1 MSNVG
6 SRPYVGTWRLS
17 ATKLVQH
24 TPDALVYVN
33 GDTSLPGC
41 PKCNGRIDIQQFI
54 TEVSVDAGT
63 DPGSHSASFSLS
75 IPMHHTDSFAR
86 DARFLL
92 RPGLEIHVYMRG
104 YFPVK
109 GLYEHLAEPTI
120 PDEAIGA
127 SGQSATTKGGKGGGA
142 SGGGASGGP
151 EGKVD
156 LTGFHSRKRTGPL
169 TKIVIHEPGRG
180 TMNLTY
186 LERTLQSKGLGIH
199 YVVSGGE
206 TIKYVD
212 TDRVVNHVPGAGNNG
227 SSIGIEFNHGVHAG
241 QQIQA
246 PWSEGGV
253 YGLPSTG
260 SLEELYRLTTSLSG
274 EIGGMNFASVSGNQ
288 FRFGSGGSS
297 GIVSHQNLFPN
308 HSDGTFP
315 TLYMAIR
322 ARGYSPEEA
331 RSLAA
336 GLATG
341 AARGASVSL
350 PPNKGMSNPGAP
362 NVKDLSK
369 DPPTHTYD
377 LAKLHPRVL
386 KRLRHG
392 GADAGGAEDED
403 IRTALQAKGLATEF
417 TEVQGGESYLAK
429 LGLAGQGIE
438 DVLAYPYYHV
448 FRGVITQV
456 DHSYSGGVQSI
467 SVSCASLLHFWQY
480 HNMSTNASVFG
491 ARPTNSQL
499 KKSMIGSVFTGM
511 HPYQII
517 WTLHNDMVGAAGGV
531 AWALRSKSNQDAKTE
546 FGGESLFSLNIKY
559 WERRF
564 ALKETKLRLHGAS
577 GELFSA
583 LQAAFLAKTKGGHL
597 TQLLK
602 SRFHTA
608 SGTRDPNGI
617 FEQAKSVNLFN
628 RHKLNSLLFA
638 ARSKGADPANTAKFE
653 INLVEMH
660 AFVSDIGNWGQINL
674 FESAYESKLDVA
686 QKVMGITGFEF
697 YQDVDGDFVFKP
709 PMYNLDTSDSR
720 VYRIEDIDIQ
730 NISFSEKEPEVT
742 YMTVTGSHFKNQ
754 AGMGLD
760 GQWGVRGQ
768 YIDYRLVAQ
777 FGWRP
782 GDFETA
788 YFNDSRSMF
797 FSAMTRMDI
806 LNIGVNSASVTIPI
820 RAEIRPGYP
829 VYIPYLDCYYYCN
842 SFAHS
847 FSAGGSC
854 TTSLQLVGKRS
865 KFYAPGKPGQ
875 EGVESIDLGNT
886 VLPERPLEI
895 LGLDGKPRLAGFPNV
910 VMALDPDH
918 LNPLFFIVG
927 TDIENLATQ
936 DKGGKWQADE
946 QVLRNI
952 LRAAKSLGLVKS
964 VGEDGSYTIA
974 GDGKDAQDIV
984 LFFDP
989 GTGNKAKDG
998 QIDLMGAAVNF
1009 GQAQEAA
1016 LKKVGAAKKNLAP
1029 LERKHWRLRAQYQTA
1044 SSTARTSED
1053 GSSDQE
1059 EAIQEADRLHKEI
1072 STLEGKMEDK
1082 ARLIASG
1089 TEAFDRL
1096 LTDKDTAAT
1105 YKQALVLKQLIEQV
1119 SAAYRG
1125 QVGNQRFGDTNSTI
1139 NLLDMLSDKKA
1150 TFSNGTQ
1157 PGSYRYYSSADPRP
1171 MHQGQPILTYNR
1183 EFLDKEDPEKGTSVL
1198 LEQVKAEVDPE
1209 YNAPTV
1215 QFVSS
1220 AQVSAPADG
1229 MKIPEAKLAE
1239 GKFAKLGV
1247 RVLTGNSHKPLGEVL
1262 PTHMIHELM
1271 FSVQSA
1277 VFARA
1282 STVINTGVYRE
1293 AVKTEVYKAV
1303 KAAFIAVILDD
1314 PEKTPHDLWDK
1325 PTLRFTE
1332 AVETAEEA
1340 ALVVLERL
1348 QQQKGLAQEA
1358 VFVGFAEDKVPDLVV
1373 IGKHGRPVD
1382 EPFSK
1387 YPYKDNEEWPDAASW
1402 GKNQENIEEQFR
1414 LREPGDK
1421 SLRVLQEEFASAYAG
1436 NILNIFWAM
1445 YTLWKGNLKAAIGKK
1460 HSASIVP
1467 EVTGRFWEV
1476 LATAFKFRTV
1486 PHNRALLTL
1495 AQRKKDISFSPVF
1508 PVSDHLGYTVIG
1520 SYRYGRGISISP
1532 NGMWDQMANQDPLSV
1547 LDKGTRDELL
1557 RLYVQGKS
1565 VTVML
1570 PVMVDDPKN
1579 EGQKIQAE
1587 PLRLEAVTL
1596 TPKSPGKKPGED
1608 VPDPDMARYEKHL
1621 LSQLRRTLTNSQILE
1636 YGLAT
1641 VGEDPDMLQ
1650 MNLANWVSD
1659 GREGVHKIPVI
1670 NAAYS
1675 LADLGLHTS
1684 QSVCECK
1691 AAEASILVS
1700 AYGQAEFLPIAGGPT
1715 DVPAGI
1721 DKGTLAVMEANTK
1734 ATPAWRAAQNA
1745 MRGTSPDRG
1754 RSSIVDQFKGLKGEF
1769 DRAGKETKARADQ
1782 LAQSTESLSQQW
1794 QKLTE
1799 GDE

>member
-120 PDEAIGA
+120 PDDAIGA
-127 SGQSATTKGGKGGGA
+127 SGQSATKKGGKGSVL
-142 SGGGASGGP
+142 SGEAGEA
-151 EGKVD
+151 K
-156 LTGFHSRKRTGPL
+156 
-169 TKIVIHEPGRG
+169 KI
-180 TMNLTY
+180 
-186 LERTLQSKGLGIH
+186 
-199 YVVSGGE
+199 
-206 TIKYVD
+206 
-212 TDRVVNHVPGAGNNG
+212 
-227 SSIGIEFNHGVHAG
+227 
-241 QQIQA
+241 
-246 PWSEGGV
+246 EGGV
-253 YGLPSTG
+253 GKYKMSALLGSSGCAKMAAEGKTKGGCGPEFFTDSYMAELQTKFNNPNLTREDIANNMVG
-260 SLEELYRLTTSLSG
+260 TLGMMNSLESYVSQIYGGAQVTVQLKGGNGGLSSHGHAEHSQHYLGTACDHTLKVKTADGWVQVPPTTVWAAKQKLRQSG
-274 EIGGMNFASVSGNQ
+274 HFPPGGDGVYLQGGQTPNSDPKWSDDGHMDHGGSRGWVWMGGDKLPTSEAEKWRQALKPNVDKLPAPGPGVPAWKDGVTANV
-288 FRFGSGGSS
+288 GSGGAMI
-297 GIVSHQNLFPN
+297 GG
-308 HSDGTFP
+308 DGLT
-315 TLYMAIR
+315 A
-322 ARGYSPEEA
+322 EE
-331 RSLAA
+331 
-336 GLATG
+336 
-341 AARGASVSL
+341 
-350 PPNKGMSNPGAP
+350 
-362 NVKDLSK
+362 
-369 DPPTHTYD
+369 
-377 LAKLHPRVL
+377 
-386 KRLRHG
+386 
-392 GADAGGAEDED
+392 
-403 IRTALQAKGLATEF
+403 TALQAKGLASEYA
-417 TEVQGGESYLAK
+417 EVQGGESYLAK

-448 FRGVITQV
+448 FRGVVTQV

-499 KKSMIGSVFTGM
+499 RRSMVGSVFTGM

-597 TQLLK
+597 TKLLK
-602 SRFHTA
+602 SRFRTQSDIKDP
-608 SGTRDPNGI
+608 SGI
-617 FEQAKSVNLFN
+617 LEQAKSVGLFN
-628 RHKLNSLLFA
+628 RHKLNALLFA
-638 ARSKGADPANTAKFE
+638 ARSKGADAANTAKFE
-653 INLVEMH
+653 INLVEMQ

-709 PMYNLDTSDSR
+709 PMYNLDTSESR

-742 YMTVTGSHFKNQ
+742 YMTVTGSHFKNL

-760 GQWGVRGQ
+760 GEWGVRGQ

-806 LNIGVNSASVTIPI
+806 LNIGVNSASVTMPI
-820 RAEIRPGYP
+820 RAELRPGYP

-936 DKGGKWQADE
+936 DKGGKWHADE
-946 QVLRNI
+946 QVLRNL
-952 LRAAKSLGLVKS
+952 LRAAKSLGVVKAI
-964 VGEDGSYTIA
+964 GEDGSYTIA
-974 GDGKDAQDIV
+974 GEGKDAQDIV

-989 GTGNKAKDG
+989 GTGNKAAEG

-1016 LKKVGAAKKNLAP
+1016 LKKVQDAKKSLAP
-1029 LERKHWRLRAQYQTA
+1029 LDKEHARLRAQLQATTSTKN
-1044 SSTARTSED
+1044 SSEAGSEK
-1053 GSSDQE
+1053 
-1059 EAIQEADRLHKEI
+1059 QEAAATEVDRLTYEI
-1072 STLEGKMEDK
+1072 ATLEGKMEDQ
-1082 ARLIASG
+1082 ARLVASG
-1089 TEAFDRL
+1089 TEAFNGL
-1096 LTDKDTAAT
+1096 LTGKDTAET

-1125 QVGNQRFGDTNSTI
+1125 QVGDQRFGDTNSTI

-1171 MHQGQPILTYNR
+1171 MQQGQPILAYNR
-1183 EFLDKEDPEKGTSVL
+1183 EFLDKEDPEKGSTVT

-1209 YNAPTV
+1209 YNFPTV
-1215 QFVSS
+1215 QFVPS

-1239 GKFAKLGV
+1239 GKYAKLGI
-1247 RVLTGNSHKPLGEVL
+1247 RVLTGNSAKPLGEVL

-1282 STVINTGVYRE
+1282 GTVINTGVYRE
-1293 AVKTEVYKAV
+1293 AVKKEVYKAI
-1303 KAAFIAVILDD
+1303 KEAFIAAILDD
-1314 PEKTPHDLWDK
+1314 PEKTPHDLWDG

-1332 AVETAEEA
+1332 AVGTAEDA
-1340 ALVVLERL
+1340 AVTVLERL
-1348 QQQKGLAQEA
+1348 QQQKGLVQDA
-1358 VFVGFAEDKVPDLVV
+1358 VRIGFAEKKVPDLVKV
-1373 IGKHGRPVD
+1373 GKVGRPSD
-1382 EPFSK
+1382 QPFSK
-1387 YPYKDNEEWPDAASW
+1387 YPYKGNEEWPDAASW

-1421 SLRVLQEEFASAYAG
+1421 SLRVLQEEFASVYAG
-1436 NILNIFWAM
+1436 NILDIFWEM
-1445 YTLWKGNLKAAIGKK
+1445 YKLWKGNLEAALGKK
-1460 HSASIVP
+1460 HSASIMP

-1486 PHNRALLTL
+1486 PMNRAMLTL

-1579 EGQKIQAE
+1579 KGQKIQAE

-1596 TPKSPGKKPGED
+1596 NPKSPGKKPGED

-1659 GREGVHKIPVI
+1659 GREGIHKIPVI

-1734 ATPAWRAAQNA
+1734 ATPAWRASQNA

-1754 RSSIVDQFKGLKGEF
+1754 RSSIVEQFKGLKGEF
-1769 DRAGKETKARADQ
+1769 DRAGADTKARADQ

-1794 QKLTE
+1794 QKLKGE
-1799 GDE
+1799 DD